1 MGHLWSSLSALVLA
15 ALLAFVGAD
24 EYFRNVHLG
33 LAHSVSPVSHDLAL
47 SLVLVLNQVW
57 LVGLVVGFGL
67 ALG

>member
-1 MGHLWSSLSALVLA
+1 MLA

-33 LAHSVSPVSHDLAL
+33 LALTHSVSPVSHDLVL